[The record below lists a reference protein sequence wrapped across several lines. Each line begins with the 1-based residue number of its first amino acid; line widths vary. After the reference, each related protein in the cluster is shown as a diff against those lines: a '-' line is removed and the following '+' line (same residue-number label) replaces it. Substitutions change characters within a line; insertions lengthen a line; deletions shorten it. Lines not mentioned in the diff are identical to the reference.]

1 MVAVSD
7 SQAQSTGLPMIR
19 VGIDE
24 VEGPADLSVALKVL
38 LLLSVLSLA
47 PSILIMMTSFTRIII
62 VLHFLR
68 QAMGTHTAPSNQILV
83 GLALFLTLF
92 IMLPVY
98 NQVNETGLQPY
109 FNGDIGWEEAYE
121 EGSKPIRAFMLKQ
134 ISTKDLRL
142 MIRSSGIERP
152 DTMEKIPNQVIIPAF
167 LISELRTAFT
177 IGFMIYLPFLVID
190 MLVASILMSMGMM
203 MLPPI
208 MISLPFKLL
217 IFVLS
222 DGWLLIV
229 GSLIQSFA

>member
-1 MVAVSD
+1 
-7 SQAQSTGLPMIR
+7 
-19 VGIDE
+19 
-24 VEGPADLSVALKVL
+24 
-38 LLLSVLSLA
+38 
-47 PSILIMMTSFTRIII
+47 
-62 VLHFLR
+62 
-68 QAMGTHTAPSNQILV
+68 
-83 GLALFLTLF
+83 
-92 IMLPVY
+92 
-98 NQVNETGLQPY
+98 
-109 FNGDIGWEEAYE
+109 
-121 EGSKPIRAFMLKQ
+121 
-134 ISTKDLRL
+134 